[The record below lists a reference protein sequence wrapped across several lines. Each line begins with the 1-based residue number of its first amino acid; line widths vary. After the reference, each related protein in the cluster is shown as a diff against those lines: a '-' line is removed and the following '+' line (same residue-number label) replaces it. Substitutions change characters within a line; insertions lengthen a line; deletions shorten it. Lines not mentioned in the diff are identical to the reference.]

1 MNIRSFVPMKFD
13 VTQAGLVALP
23 DSARVTKQYV
33 AKDKLTALVQGGG
46 AAAHGTCVAAEM
58 ATHRQSISRATAK
71 VERMQRW
78 QTRLSWGAGATG
90 SMLGVLSLAVLAKP
104 FYMVGAGAL
113 VMVPGYHAVIAAVAV
128 LAAVAI
134 TLLLVKVVLAASV
147 ARTQG
152 RIADTEAYIA
162 RLEREVA

>member
-23 DSARVTKQYV
+23 ADARVKKQYV
-33 AKDKLTALVQGGG
+33 AKDQLARLVVGGG
-46 AAAHGTCVAAEM
+46 SAEHGTSVAAEM
-58 ATHRQSISRATAK
+58 ATHRESISRANVK
-71 VERMQRW
+71 VARMQRW

-90 SMLGVLSLAVLAKP
+90 SMLGVLAVAVLAKP
-104 FYMVGAGAL
+104 FYVVGTGAL
-113 VMVPGYHAVIAAVAV
+113 VMVPGYQAVIAAVAV

-134 TLLLVKVVLAASV
+134 TVLLVKIVLAVLV
-147 ARTQG
+147 ARAQG
-152 RIADTEAYIA
+152 RIADTEAYLA